1 MRSSSE
7 NPKTTEAIG
16 SLSTLEKAALLSG
29 QTTWQTRAL
38 PRLGVRQLWMS
49 DGPHGIRRQ
58 AGSADHLGIN
68 ASQPAT
74 CFPTSASVANT
85 WDPDLA
91 ERIGLA
97 LGREASHLGVD
108 VLLGPGLNI
117 KRSPLGGRNFEYFSE
132 DPYLAGKLAAGY
144 VRGIQSAGVAACPKH
159 FAVNSQETRRMT
171 SDSVVDEATLREIYL
186 TAFEILVKE
195 ARPLTI
201 MTSYNLVNGT
211 YSHENKHLLRDILRD
226 EWGFDGAVV
235 TDWGGGNDPV
245 AAVSAGGTIEM
256 PSPGYDSV
264 REILEASNLDEEQL
278 NARVAEAVALAQRIN
293 PEPVGESIFDSHEI
307 LAQEAAEASIVLL
320 KNEQKVLPLASGAK
334 VAVVGDFAFEPRY
347 QGAGSSLVNPT
358 KLVTP
363 LQALEDSNLSLVATA
378 RGFER
383 GKALDPQLLAE
394 ALKAAGEADVVLL
407 YLGLDEILESEG
419 KDREHMHLPENQI
432 ELLQRVAD
440 VNPHI
445 VVVLSAGSAIEMP
458 WIDQVEGVVHGYLGG
473 QAGARAMVE
482 ILTGASNPSGR
493 LAESYAPSLADTP
506 TGAAF
511 PAEEKHALYREGP
524 FVGYRYY
531 SSAGVPVLFPF
542 GYGLSYTTFA
552 YSDLEVSEEGV
563 TFTVTNT
570 GDVFG
575 TDVPQLYVSLPPE
588 ASKVGLRPRLELK
601 GFEKVHL
608 EAGESRQFTLPF
620 DEYTFRVFDARA
632 DRWRVIAGRYG
643 VAIGINVEDMVLES
657 SIEVD
662 GESVTETAPV
672 TLIENYSA
680 AKVHDVTD
688 AEFATLLGRPL
699 PVAEPVRI
707 LTATSPLSDLEYA
720 KSWVG
725 RAIYKHYFQRSLR
738 KAQEKGV
745 PDLNLLFQYG
755 MPFRAI
761 AKMSGGLAD
770 MLMVEAILNLVN
782 GHFFRGLGQVIVRF
796 LQNRT
801 RQKKLASEFEAR
813 AAGTQPTSRAK

>member
-7 NPKTTEAIG
+7 NPKTTADIG
-16 SLSTLEKAALLSG
+16 SLSTLEKAAMLSG
-29 QTTWQTRAL
+29 ETTWQTRAL

-74 CFPTSASVANT
+74 CFPTSATVANS
-85 WDPDLA
+85 WDPVLA
-91 ERIGLA
+91 ERVGRA

-144 VRGIQSAGVAACPKH
+144 VRGIQGAGVAACPKH

-195 ARPLTI
+195 SRPLTI

-211 YSHENKHLLRDILRD
+211 YSHENSHLLQDILRD
-226 EWGFDGAVV
+226 DWGFDGAVV

-256 PSPGYDSV
+256 PSPGFDSV
-264 REILEASNLDEEQL
+264 CEILESSNLDEEQL
-278 NARVAEAVALAQRIN
+278 NARVAEVVTLAHRIN
-293 PEPVGESIFDSHEI
+293 PETVDESIFDDHDR

-320 KNEQKVLPLASGAK
+320 KNEGKALPLASGARI
-334 VAVVGDFAFEPRY
+334 AVVGDFAFEPRY

-358 KLVTP
+358 QLVKP
-363 LQALEDSNLSLVATA
+363 LQALEDSTLSIVASA

-383 GKALDPQLLAE
+383 GKALDPGLLAE
-394 ALKAAGEADVVLL
+394 AIEAARAADVVLL
-407 YLGLDEILESEG
+407 HLGLDEILESEG
-419 KDREHMHLPENQI
+419 KDREHMHLPENQA
-432 ELLQRVAD
+432 ELLERVAE
-440 VNPHI
+440 VNPHV

-458 WIDQVEGVVHGYLGG
+458 WIDKVEGVVHGYLGG
-473 QAGARAMVE
+473 QAGARAMVRV
-482 ILTGASNPSGR
+482 LTGAVNPSGH
-493 LAESYAPSLADTP
+493 LAESYALSLADTP
-506 TGAAF
+506 TAGAF

-542 GYGLSYTTFA
+542 GYGLSYTTFS
-552 YSDLEVSEEGV
+552 YSELEVDGKGV
-563 TFTVTNT
+563 AFTVTNT
-570 GDVFG
+570 GDVTG
-575 TDVPQLYVSLPPE
+575 ADVPQLYVSPPPE
-588 ASKVGLRPRLELK
+588 ASKVGPRPRIELK
-601 GFEKVHL
+601 GFEKVTL
-608 EAGESRQFTLPF
+608 EPGQTARVRIAF
-620 DEYTFRVFDARA
+620 DDYTFRVFDGRLG
-632 DRWRVIAGRYG
+632 RWRVIAGRYG
-643 VAIGINVEDMVLES
+643 VAVGSNVADHALEA
-657 SIEVD
+657 SIDID
-662 GESVTETAPV
+662 GESVTDTAPAA
-672 TLIENYSA
+672 LIENYSA
-680 AKVHDVTD
+680 ARVHEVTD
-688 AEFATLLGRPL
+688 AEFEKLLGRSL
-699 PVAEPVRI
+699 PVAEPVRL
-707 LTATSPLSDLEYA
+707 LTATSPLSDLEYS
-720 KSWVG
+720 KNPVG

-770 MLMVEAILNLVN
+770 MRMVEAILNIVN
-782 GHFFRGLGQVIVRF
+782 GHFFKGLGQVAVRF
-796 LQNRT
+796 FQNRT
-801 RQKKLASEFEAR
+801 RQKKLASEFNER
-813 AAGTQPTSRAK
+813 AAGTQRTSQAK

>member
-1 MRSSSE
+1 MRSSS
-7 NPKTTEAIG
+7 NPTTTEAIG

-74 CFPTSASVANT
+74 CFPTSATVSNS
-85 WDPDLA
+85 WDPALA
-91 ERIGLA
+91 ERLGRA

-211 YSHENKHLLRDILRD
+211 YSHENPHLLRDILRD
-226 EWGFDGAVV
+226 EWGFDGAVI

-245 AAVSAGGTIEM
+245 AAISAGGTIEM

-264 REILEASNLDEEQL
+264 REILEAPRLDEAQL
-278 NARVAEAVALAQRIN
+278 NARVAEAVALTQRIN
-293 PEPVGESIFDSHEI
+293 PESVNESIFDEHDG

-320 KNEQKVLPLASGAK
+320 KNEQKALPLASGTK

-358 KLVTP
+358 RLVTP
-363 LQALEDSNLSLVATA
+363 LQALQDSSLSIVATA

-383 GKALDPQLLAE
+383 GKALDGQLLAE
-394 ALKAAGEADVVLL
+394 AIKAASAADIVLL
-407 YLGLDEILESEG
+407 HLGLDEILESEG
-419 KDREHMHLPENQI
+419 KDREHMHLPENQVQ
-432 ELLQRVAD
+432 LLERVAQ
-440 VNPHI
+440 VNPHV

-458 WIDQVEGVVHGYLGG
+458 WIDKVEGVVHGYLGG
-473 QAGARAMVE
+473 QAGARAMVRV
-482 ILTGASNPSGR
+482 LTGAVNPSGR
-493 LAESYAPSLADTP
+493 LAESYARSLAETP
-506 TGAAF
+506 TAGAF
-511 PAEEKHALYREGP
+511 PVQQKHALYREGP

-531 SSAGVPVLFPF
+531 SSADVPVLFPF

-552 YSDLEVSEEGV
+552 YSELDVDGEGV

-570 GDVFG
+570 GDVAG
-575 TDVPQLYVSLPPE
+575 ADVPQLYVSPPPE
-588 ASKVGLRPRLELK
+588 ARKVGLRPRRELK
-601 GFEKVHL
+601 GFEKVTL
-608 EAGESRQFTLPF
+608 EAGESKRVRIAF
-620 DEYTFRVFDARA
+620 DEYTFRVFDAQA
-632 DRWRVIAGRYG
+632 NRWRVIAGEYG
-643 VAIGINVEDMVLES
+643 VAIGANVDDLALES

-662 GESVTETAPV
+662 GELVADTAPV

-680 AKVHDVTD
+680 ARVHDVTD
-688 AEFATLLGRPL
+688 AEFATLLGRTL
-699 PVAEPVRI
+699 PAAELVRV
-707 LTATSPLSDLEYA
+707 LTATSPLSDLKHA
-720 KSWVG
+720 KSPVG

-770 MLMVEAILNLVN
+770 MRMVEAILTIVN
-782 GHFFRGLGQVIVRF
+782 GHFVKGLIQVIVRF
-796 LQNRT
+796 VRNRT
-801 RQKKLASEFEAR
+801 RQKQLASEFEAR
-813 AAGTQPTSRAK
+813 AAGTQPLSQAK

>member
-7 NPKTTEAIG
+7 NPKTTGDIA
-16 SLSTLEKAALLSG
+16 SLSTLEKAAMLSG
-29 QTTWQTRAL
+29 ETTWQTRAL

-74 CFPTSASVANT
+74 CFPTAATVANS
-85 WDPDLA
+85 WDPAIA
-91 ERIGLA
+91 ERVGRA

-144 VRGIQSAGVAACPKH
+144 VRGIQGAGVAACPKH

-201 MTSYNLVNGT
+201 MSSYNLINGT
-211 YSHENKHLLRDILRD
+211 YSHENKHLLQNILRD
-226 EWGFDGAVV
+226 DWGFDGAVV

-245 AAVSAGGTIEM
+245 AAISAGGTIEM
-256 PSPGYDSV
+256 PSPGFDSV
-264 REILEASNLDEEQL
+264 TEILESSHVDEEQL
-278 NARVAEAVALAQRIN
+278 NARVAEAVTLVHSIN
-293 PEPVGESIFDSHEI
+293 PETVDESIFDDHDH

-320 KNEQKVLPLASGAK
+320 RNEGKALPLATGTQ
-334 VAVVGDFAFEPRY
+334 VAVIGDFAFEPRY

-358 KLVTP
+358 RLVTP
-363 LQALEDSNLSLVATA
+363 LQALQDSSLSIVASA

-394 ALKAAGEADVVLL
+394 ALKAARAADIVLL
-407 YLGLDEILESEG
+407 HLGLDEILESEG
-419 KDREHMHLPENQI
+419 KDREHMHLPENQVD
-432 ELLQRVAD
+432 LLERVAE
-440 VNPHI
+440 VNPSV

-458 WIDQVEGVVHGYLGG
+458 WIVKTDAVVHGYLGG
-473 QAGARAMVE
+473 QAGARAMVQV
-482 ILTGASNPSGR
+482 LTGVVNPSGR
-493 LAESYAPSLADTP
+493 LAESYARSLSDTP
-506 TGAAF
+506 TAGSF
-511 PAEEKHALYREGP
+511 PAEGKHALYREGP

-552 YSDLEVSEEGV
+552 YSVLEVDGAGV
-563 TFTVTNT
+563 AFTVTNT
-570 GDVFG
+570 GDVTG
-575 TDVPQLYVSLPPE
+575 ADVPQLYVSPPPE
-588 ASKVGLRPRLELK
+588 ASKVGPRPRIELK
-601 GFEKVHL
+601 GFKKVTL
-608 EAGESRQFTLPF
+608 EPGESAQVRIPF
-620 DEYTFRVFDARA
+620 DDYTFRVFDSRA
-632 DRWRVIAGRYG
+632 GAWRIIGGRYG
-643 VAIGINVEDMVLES
+643 VAIGSNVDNLALES

-662 GESVTETAPV
+662 GESVTDTAPAA
-672 TLIENYSA
+672 LIENYSA
-680 AKVHDVTD
+680 ARVHDVTD
-688 AEFATLLGRPL
+688 AEFEKLLGRSL
-699 PVAEPVRI
+699 PVAEPVRV

-738 KAQEKGV
+738 KAHEKGV
-745 PDLNLLFQYG
+745 PDLNLLFQYS
-755 MPFRAI
+755 MPFRAV

-770 MLMVEAILNLVN
+770 MRMVEAILNIVN
-782 GHFFRGLGQVIVRF
+782 GHFFKGLGQVVLRF
-796 LQNRT
+796 FQNRT
-801 RQKKLASEFEAR
+801 RQKKLASEFAER